1 MGRAFEDRWGAPVR
15 AGSADAVALLD
26 QAVEDLA
33 ALAGDPVA
41 DAEAAVAAD
50 DSLVLGH
57 IYRAYLALY
66 GTTPEGVATAAEIVK
81 KLDAAVLGER
91 EAHHLRAA
99 RSWADGDW
107 EATARS
113 LERALLCHP
122 RDLLAL
128 KVAQDLY
135 FFLGNRL
142 ELRDVAAR
150 VLPAWPR
157 SRPGWG
163 YVQGMYAFGLEENA
177 AYRQAESRAR
187 AALDHNP
194 RDVWSVHA
202 LAHVFEMEGSQR
214 DGVEFLTKSAGDWS
228 GSFFAIHNWW
238 HRTLYH
244 LELGEIDEALA
255 LYDSPIRAGRS
266 TEWLDVV
273 DAAALLWRLSL
284 FGVDVTDRAA
294 QLAADIDD
302 LVGDPVYIFND
313 WHAVMAFGL
322 AGDQARV
329 ERVILANR
337 HLTAPTNRMAAERA
351 GLDLLEAF
359 GAFAAGRPDR
369 AIDLLIDIRPRA
381 NAVGGSHAQRDVIDL
396 TLIAAA
402 ARAGDD
408 SLTRALVTERV
419 ARKPSAETSARQ
431 LVILEAGRFRADLM
445 FRLRVIPIFLP
456 PLRARPGDVRLLCG
470 RLIAE
475 LNDRGRRRVEH
486 IAPSAM
492 AILEGYPFPGNVR
505 ELKNMLEYAFAIGEG
520 PVLGPA
526 NLPPEL
532 SDPQASIDDDAPA
545 VPDPP
550 APHPPAREGISPRG
564 AAVCARARAH
574 RGQPR
579 PCGAESSAC
588 PG

>member
-1 MGRAFEDRWGAPVR
+1 MGKAFADRWGVPVR
-15 AGSADAVALLD
+15 AGSAEAVALLD
-26 QAVEDLA
+26 EAVEDLA

-66 GTTPEGVATAAEIVK
+66 GTTADGVARAAEIIK
-81 KLDAAVLGER
+81 RLDAAVLGER

-99 RSWADGDW
+99 RSWAGGDW
-107 EATARS
+107 EATVRS

-163 YVQGMYAFGLEENA
+163 YVQGIYAFGLEENA
-177 AYRQAESRAR
+177 DYRQAESRAR

-214 DGVEFLTKSAGDWS
+214 DGVEFLTASAADWS
-228 GSFFAIHNWW
+228 GSFFAVHNWW

-244 LELGEIDEALA
+244 LELGEIDEAVT
-255 LYDSPIRAGRS
+255 LYDSPIRARRS

-284 FGVDVTDRAA
+284 FGVDVADRAA

-313 WHAVMAFGL
+313 WHAVMAFAL
-322 AGDQARV
+322 AGDRARV

-359 GAFAAGRPDR
+359 GAFGAFAAGLPDR

-381 NAVGGSHAQRDVIDL
+381 SAVGGSHAQRDVIDL

-408 SLTRALVTERV
+408 NLARALVSERV
-419 ARKPSAETSARQ
+419 ARKPAAEASARQ
-431 LVILEAGRFRADLM
+431 LV
-445 FRLRVIPIFLP
+445 
-456 PLRARPGDVRLLCG
+456 
-470 RLIAE
+470 AE
-475 LNDRGRRRVEH
+475 NGGSVD
-486 IAPSAM
+486 A
-492 AILEGYPFPGNVR
+492 
-505 ELKNMLEYAFAIGEG
+505 
-520 PVLGPA
+520 LGW
-526 NLPPEL
+526 
-532 SDPQASIDDDAPA
+532 
-545 VPDPP
+545 
-550 APHPPAREGISPRG
+550 
-564 AAVCARARAH
+564 
-574 RGQPR
+574 
-579 PCGAESSAC
+579 
-588 PG
+588 

>member
-1 MGRAFEDRWGAPVR
+1 LGKAFADRWGVPVR
-15 AGSADAVALLD
+15 SGSAEAVALLD
-26 QAVEDLA
+26 EAIEDLA

-66 GTTPEGVATAAEIVK
+66 GTTSEGVATAAGMVK
-81 KLDAAVLGER
+81 KLDEAVLGER
-91 EAHHLRAA
+91 EAHHLRAV

-107 EATARS
+107 EAAARA

-128 KVAQDLY
+128 KVVQDLY

-142 ELRDVAAR
+142 ELRDSAAR

-157 SRPGWG
+157 GLPGWG
-163 YVQGMYAFGLEENA
+163 YVQGIYAFGLEENA
-177 AYRQAESRAR
+177 DYRQAESRAR

-194 RDVWSVHA
+194 GDVWSVHA

-214 DGVEFLTKSAGDWS
+214 DGIEFLTASADHWS

-244 LELGEIDEALA
+244 LELGEIDEALR
-255 LYDSPIRAGRS
+255 LYDAPIRAGRS
-266 TEWLDVV
+266 TQWLDVV

-313 WHAVMAFGL
+313 WHALMAFGL
-322 AGDQARV
+322 AGDRARV

-337 HLTAPTNRMAAERA
+337 HLTAPTNRAAAQRA

-359 GAFAAGRPDR
+359 AAFAAGRPDR

-402 ARAGDD
+402 ARADDD
-408 SLTRALVTERV
+408 SLARALVAERV
-419 ARKPSAETSARQ
+419 ARKPSAEASARQ
-431 LVILEAGRFRADLM
+431 LVAGNGGSPDA
-445 FRLRVIPIFLP
+445 LRW
-456 PLRARPGDVRLLCG
+456 
-470 RLIAE
+470 
-475 LNDRGRRRVEH
+475 
-486 IAPSAM
+486 
-492 AILEGYPFPGNVR
+492 
-505 ELKNMLEYAFAIGEG
+505 
-520 PVLGPA
+520 
-526 NLPPEL
+526 
-532 SDPQASIDDDAPA
+532 
-545 VPDPP
+545 
-550 APHPPAREGISPRG
+550 
-564 AAVCARARAH
+564 
-574 RGQPR
+574 
-579 PCGAESSAC
+579 
-588 PG
+588 

>member
-1 MGRAFEDRWGAPVR
+1 LGKAFADRWGVPVR
-15 AGSADAVALLD
+15 SGSAEAVALLD
-26 QAVEDLA
+26 EAIEDLA

-41 DAEAAVAAD
+41 DADAAAAAD

-66 GTTPEGVATAAEIVK
+66 GTTSEGVAAAAEMVK
-81 KLDAAVLGER
+81 KLDEAVLGER

-107 EATARS
+107 EAAARA

-128 KVAQDLY
+128 KVVQDLY

-142 ELRDVAAR
+142 ELRDSAAR

-157 SRPGWG
+157 GLPGWG
-163 YVQGMYAFGLEENA
+163 YVQGIYAFGLEENA
-177 AYRQAESRAR
+177 DYRQAESRAR

-194 RDVWSVHA
+194 GDVWSVHA
-202 LAHVFEMEGSQR
+202 LAHVFEMGGSQR
-214 DGVEFLTKSAGDWS
+214 DGVEFLTASADHWS

-244 LELGEIDEALA
+244 LELGEIDEALR
-255 LYDSPIRAGRS
+255 LYDAPIRAGRS
-266 TEWLDVV
+266 TQWLDVV

-313 WHAVMAFGL
+313 WHALMAFGL
-322 AGDQARV
+322 AGDRARV

-337 HLTAPTNRMAAERA
+337 HLTAPTNRAAAQRA

-359 GAFAAGRPDR
+359 AAFAAGRPDR

-402 ARAGDD
+402 ARADDD
-408 SLTRALVTERV
+408 SLARALVAERV
-419 ARKPSAETSARQ
+419 ARKPSAEASARQ
-431 LVILEAGRFRADLM
+431 LVAGNGGSPDA
-445 FRLRVIPIFLP
+445 LRW
-456 PLRARPGDVRLLCG
+456 
-470 RLIAE
+470 
-475 LNDRGRRRVEH
+475 
-486 IAPSAM
+486 
-492 AILEGYPFPGNVR
+492 
-505 ELKNMLEYAFAIGEG
+505 
-520 PVLGPA
+520 
-526 NLPPEL
+526 
-532 SDPQASIDDDAPA
+532 
-545 VPDPP
+545 
-550 APHPPAREGISPRG
+550 
-564 AAVCARARAH
+564 
-574 RGQPR
+574 
-579 PCGAESSAC
+579 
-588 PG
+588 

>member
-1 MGRAFEDRWGAPVR
+1 MGKAFADRWGVPVR

-41 DAEAAVAAD
+41 DAEAAVGTD

-81 KLDAAVLGER
+81 KLDTAVLGER
-91 EAHHLRAA
+91 ETHHLRAA

-135 FFLGNRL
+135 FFLGNHL
-142 ELRDVAAR
+142 GLRDVAAR
-150 VLPAWPR
+150 VLPAWPA

-163 YVQGMYAFGLEENA
+163 YVQGIYAFGLEENA
-177 AYRQAESRAR
+177 DYRQAEARAR

-194 RDVWSVHA
+194 KDVWSVHA

-214 DGVEFLTKSAGDWS
+214 DGVDFLTTSAGDWS
-228 GSFFAIHNWW
+228 GSYFAIHNWW
-238 HRTLYH
+238 HRTPYH

-255 LYDSPIRAGRS
+255 LYDAPIRAGRS

-284 FGVDVTDRAA
+284 FGVDVADRAA

-302 LVGDPVYIFND
+302 LAVEPVYIFND
-313 WHAVMAFGL
+313 WHAVMAFAL
-322 AGDQARV
+322 TGDRARV
-329 ERVILANR
+329 ERVILTNR
-337 HLTAPTNRMAAERA
+337 HLTAATNRKAAERA

-408 SLTRALVTERV
+408 SLARALVTERV

-431 LVILEAGRFRADLM
+431 LV
-445 FRLRVIPIFLP
+445 
-456 PLRARPGDVRLLCG
+456 
-470 RLIAE
+470 AE
-475 LNDRGRRRVEH
+475 NG
-486 IAPSAM
+486 
-492 AILEGYPFPGNVR
+492 
-505 ELKNMLEYAFAIGEG
+505 
-520 PVLGPA
+520 
-526 NLPPEL
+526 
-532 SDPQASIDDDAPA
+532 ASLDA
-545 VPDPP
+545 V
-550 APHPPAREGISPRG
+550 GW
-564 AAVCARARAH
+564 
-574 RGQPR
+574 
-579 PCGAESSAC
+579 
-588 PG
+588 